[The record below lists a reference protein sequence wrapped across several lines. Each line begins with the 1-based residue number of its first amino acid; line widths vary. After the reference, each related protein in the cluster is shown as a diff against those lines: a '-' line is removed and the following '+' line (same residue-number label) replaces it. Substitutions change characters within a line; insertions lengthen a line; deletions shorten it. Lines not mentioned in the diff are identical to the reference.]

1 MTMRINLY
9 KENSILQLI
18 KLRLQVKIKYG
29 RLTIYEKGDPM
40 QEKINKLLIE
50 YKISFRDLAQ
60 KLNVSNHTLTRK
72 VNGSTEWT
80 YSEIMLLSQIFHI
93 EDPQSF
99 FYD

>member
-80 YSEIMLLSQIFHI
+80 YSEIMLLTQIFHI

>member
-1 MTMRINLY
+1 
-9 KENSILQLI
+9 
-18 KLRLQVKIKYG
+18 
-29 RLTIYEKGDPM
+29 M
-40 QEKINKLLIE
+40 QEKINKLLNE
-50 YKISFRDLAQ
+50 YKISYPELAR

-80 YSEIMLLSQIFHI
+80 YSDIMILAKLFHI